1 MNNKQIAILFFN
13 YYLPGYL
20 QDIFHV
26 KITHIKK
33 ENPLIFFQLRIGK
46 LSIELNSTLL
56 ENDIFKLKINGDLKK
71 VYKTSEELVEDIG
84 RYI

>member
-1 MNNKQIAILFFN
+1 MNNKQTEILFFN

-26 KITHIKK
+26 KTTHIKK
-33 ENPLIFFQLRIGK
+33 ENPFIFFQLRIGK
-46 LSIELNSTLL
+46 ISIELNSTLL

-71 VYKTSEELVEDIG
+71 VYKTSKELVEDLSI
-84 RYI
+84 YI